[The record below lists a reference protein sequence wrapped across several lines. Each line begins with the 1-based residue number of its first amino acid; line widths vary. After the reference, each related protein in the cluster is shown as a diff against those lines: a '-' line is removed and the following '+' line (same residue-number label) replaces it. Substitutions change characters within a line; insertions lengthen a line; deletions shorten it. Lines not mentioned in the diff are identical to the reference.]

1 MCPTVPAPATAGD
14 IAARGHRA
22 VRPRP
27 APRRPACFRAASP
40 PAASGYQVPGGARWP
55 RTGRASGESAGRCPG
70 RRHARRGLPGPARF
84 PPARADRG
92 RGRPTRDRGRPTRGR
107 GLPIRGRGRPGRG
120 RGLPIQGRGR
130 PGRGRDAGDLARVDL
145 ARADQARADQARGG
159 RGRAGAS
166 GARWRAPATRPA
178 GARDRGRAA
187 WLQARRRTAFSGVVR
202 AMMGRSYVLRM
213 LVVAPW

>member
-1 MCPTVPAPATAGD
+1 MCPTVPATATAGN

-27 APRRPACFRAASP
+27 APRRPACFRAASS

-92 RGRPTRDRGRPTRGR
+92 RGRPTRGR
-107 GLPIRGRGRPGRG
+107 GLPTRG

-130 PGRGRDAGDLARVDL
+130 PGRGRDASDQARADQARADL
-145 ARADQARADQARGG
+145 ARADQARRG

-202 AMMGRSYVLRM
+202 AMMGRSYLLRM